1 MSCAYSIVIPAYN
14 EEVHLPATLA
24 SVHAAMRM
32 VPELG
37 EVIVVD
43 NNSTDRTTVIAQA
56 NGARVVFEPLNQI
69 SRARNAG
76 ARGAQGAWLVFLD
89 ADTQLPAGLLV
100 QAIANLRSG
109 EIAGGGALME
119 MDAPLHPRYQRVVN
133 IWTWVSRKF
142 HLAAGSFVYCTR
154 EGFDA
159 VGGFSL
165 KVYAGEEVFFSH
177 AYKKWA
183 RRQKRTF
190 RIIDSPRVLTS
201 ARKMEWY
208 TPTQLLGLLLMM
220 TLFPFS
226 MRSKRMCSFWYRRPP
241 SGKTVVSGNAGG

>member
-1 MSCAYSIVIPAYN
+1 MPCAYSIVIPAYN
-14 EEVHLPATLA
+14 EEAHLPATLA
-24 SVHAAMRM
+24 SVHVAMQQ
-32 VPELG
+32 VAEPG
-37 EVIVVD
+37 EIVVVD
-43 NNSTDRTTVIAQA
+43 NNSTDRTAAVAQA
-56 NGARVVFEPLNQI
+56 GGARVVFEPLNQI

-76 ARGAQGAWLVFLD
+76 ARVAQGAWLVFLD

-109 EIAGGGALME
+109 KIAGGGALME
-119 MDAPLHPRYQRVVN
+119 MDAPLDPRFQRVVN

-142 HLAAGSFVYCTR
+142 QLAAGSFVYCTK

-183 RRQKRTF
+183 RRRGRAF
-190 RIIDSPRVLTS
+190 RVVESPRVLTS

-208 TPTQLLGLLLMM
+208 SPAQLMGLLVMM
-220 TLFPFS
+220 TFFPFS
-226 MRSKRMCSFWYRRPP
+226 MRSKKMCSFWYRRPKP
-241 SGKTVVSGNAGG
+241 AAQ